1 MQRTRRNRLGDALAL
16 AARVGD
22 PVSLG
27 RFTTHMNSKQTA
39 LIALVATGVGAT
51 VLGAYTATSEVITQL
66 IVGVAAFLA
75 AGIVLLVLLWTPWLR
90 ALPPERQH
98 RIIWIAAGGTSLVV
112 CLLPLMIGILSR

>member
-1 MQRTRRNRLGDALAL
+1 
-16 AARVGD
+16 
-22 PVSLG
+22 
-27 RFTTHMNSKQTA
+27 MNSKQTA